1 VLKEIALFGGS
12 FDPPHEAHRRL
23 LASIHDHFHFDKIWI
38 IPSKFPPGKMPKA
51 DFSDR
56 LNWTKRIFNLA
67 PYEVSDLEAN
77 SSHTIFAKDIIYRL
91 QLEHP
96 EAQHFW
102 ILGEDQWEQLP
113 YWKNVDDYA
122 SNLIWIVMSRSKA
135 HQFPFKST
143 RLLSRRLL
151 KSSCSYI
158 WADIELMAE
167 ISSTAIREW
176 IMEEGLDLTDEKLQ
190 KSLPETIQNDVYLCY
205 KKLIK
210 ATN

>member
-1 VLKEIALFGGS
+1 LFGGS

-23 LASIHDHFHFDKIWI
+23 LASIHEHFQFDKIWI
-38 IPSKFPPGKMPKA
+38 VPSKFPPGKMPTA

-56 LNWTKRIFNLA
+56 LRWTQNTFSLP

-91 QLEHP
+91 QLQQP
-96 EAQHFW
+96 EAQYFW

-122 SNLIWIVMSRSKA
+122 SRLIWIVMGRSRANKS
-135 HQFPFKST
+135 PFKSS

-158 WADIELMAE
+158 WADIELMTE

-176 IMEEGLDLTDEKLQ
+176 IMEEGLKPQDDKLK
-190 KSLPETIQNDVYLCY
+190 KSLPETIRDDVYLCY
-205 KKLIK
+205 QNLKK
-210 ATN
+210 ANN